1 MGGEQEDNG
10 SDHEDDHDG
19 TSNENILEDLWSVKC
34 KTTDFFK
41 ITTRAVSAPTDAA
54 SFPPCTIVAG
64 SAAIHLNIKPKLCCK
79 SIDEVAHQFDLLD
92 LHAALDD
99 YVNRE
104 GKPYPLNCFHTFST
118 RWSSSS
124 SDGNLPFT
132 ELQVRSKACVQQ
144 KSYYYPEE
152 TPSMFTI
159 HAHPPDRDWK
169 HGRYDAGI
177 VQVDEL
183 YQWLMSGL
191 QGMLPSPL
199 FGA

>member
-41 ITTRAVSAPTDAA
+41 IAARAASAPTDTS
-54 SFPPCTIVAG
+54 SFPPHTIVAG
-64 SAAIHLNIKPKLCCK
+64 SAAICLNIEPKLHRK
-79 SIDEVAHQFDLLD
+79 SIDKVAHQFNLPDLR
-92 LHAALDD
+92 AALDD
-99 YVNRE
+99 YVNCE
-104 GKPYPLNCFHTFST
+104 GKPYPLNHLHTFST

-124 SDGNLPFT
+124 SNENLPFT
-132 ELQVRSKACVQQ
+132 ELQVWLKAHIQQ

-152 TPSMFTI
+152 TSSTFTI
-159 HAHPPDRDWK
+159 HAHPPDHDWK
-169 HGRYDAGI
+169 HSRYNTGI
-177 VQVDEL
+177 VQVDES
-183 YQWLMSGL
+183 YQWPMSGL
-191 QGMLPSPL
+191 QGMLPSRL